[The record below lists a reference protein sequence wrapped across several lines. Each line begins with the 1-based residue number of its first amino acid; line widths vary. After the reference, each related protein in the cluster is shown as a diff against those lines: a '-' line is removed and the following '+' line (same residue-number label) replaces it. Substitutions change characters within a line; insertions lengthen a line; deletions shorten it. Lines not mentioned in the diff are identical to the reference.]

1 MHIQA
6 TTSTTHWLIRGLYT
20 CFYSRVCV
28 FVCVCVCVSVSVCV
42 PVCLCGCACVCAC
55 VSVCGGL
62 FEREG
67 GGQLSKLTVPC
78 KFWWTGVRG
87 WSPKKNLP
95 ASTSVT
101 TTYHSPETHT
111 YSHTFHIYILGF
123 SIHAGVSTSDMK
135 KKRRKIFL
143 HQLPKPPWSR
153 LSSAAA
159 VGVKGQCSF
168 HAWSVILSTIL

>member
-42 PVCLCGCACVCAC
+42 PVCLCGCAFVCAC

-87 WSPKKNLP
+87 WSPKKKP
-95 ASTSVT
+95 
-101 TTYHSPETHT
+101 P
-111 YSHTFHIYILGF
+111 
-123 SIHAGVSTSDMK
+123 SIHFCHHHLPLPRNAHILTHISHLHLGILNSCWCLNIWHEEK
-135 KKRRKIFL
+135 KAKNIFASASKATL
-143 HQLPKPPWSR
+143 VEVKLCCSSR
-153 LSSAAA
+153 
-159 VGVKGQCSF
+159 GQR
-168 HAWSVILSTIL
+168 SV